1 MNRLLKGALGTLGVV
16 MAGYLAVGEASHA
29 WAHRQ
34 GLGHPPAVAGRR
46 EVILLLGYPSK
57 PDGSPHP
64 LQRWRARIAARSISA
79 QAASSQIVC
88 TGAAVRGGRSEAA
101 VLADLLRELGVAD
114 AQLVLEEQARTTW
127 QNVEFA
133 IPLLRQADV
142 IKVASNSLHAWR
154 ARRFLAGQRP
164 DLAERLAAA
173 DDYRF
178 GECWWLK
185 TPLAVYEAI
194 GQWREWRHPRLPDA
208 SPPPAGV
215 SGCP

>member
-16 MAGYLAVGEASHA
+16 MAGYLAVGEAGHA
-29 WAHRQ
+29 WAHWQ
-34 GLGHPPAVAGRR
+34 GLGQAPAVAGRR

-64 LQRWRARIAARSISA
+64 LQRWRARIAARSISP

-101 VLADLLRELGVAD
+101 VLADLLHELGVAHS
-114 AQLVLEEQARTTW
+114 QVVLEEQARTTW

-154 ARRFLAGQRP
+154 ARRFLARQRP
-164 DLAERLAAA
+164 ELAERVAAA

-185 TPLAVYEAI
+185 TPLVIYEAV

-208 SPPPAGV
+208 SPPPAAER
-215 SGCP
+215 SMP